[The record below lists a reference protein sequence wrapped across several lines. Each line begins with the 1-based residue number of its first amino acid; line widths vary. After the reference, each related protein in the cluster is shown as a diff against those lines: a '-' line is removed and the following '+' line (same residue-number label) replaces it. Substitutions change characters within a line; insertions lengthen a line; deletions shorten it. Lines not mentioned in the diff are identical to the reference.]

1 MSQPQVSVVIPHHGD
16 PELPTRLVA
25 RLAAAT
31 DGPPLQ
37 IIVVDDASPTPLGPV
52 PGAQVV
58 RRERNGGFGAAVNT
72 GAALATGELLLILNS
87 DTSPV
92 PDFVARLVAAAAP
105 LQPCVASPRITSDG
119 RRQDTGRRFPRPW
132 HPAVESVTW
141 LGRYFDREWFRRAI
155 GVVTTPAGGDPLRV
169 DWVAGV
175 ALLVPTAAYRAV
187 GGFDERFFMYAEE
200 PDLQVR
206 LAAHGVPAYLL
217 AAVELEHAGEGSSP
231 ASRRSAWLAESR
243 ATYAYKH
250 GWLGWHR
257 ILSTLAVPVELT
269 GQTALRALGK
279 AGRVDHVGRQLRAAW
294 RRPRRRLDQ
303 RAR

>member
-105 LQPCVASPRITSDG
+105 CSRVSPR
-119 RRQDTGRRFPRPW
+119 
-132 HPAVESVTW
+132 
-141 LGRYFDREWFRRAI
+141 
-155 GVVTTPAGGDPLRV
+155 
-169 DWVAGV
+169 
-175 ALLVPTAAYRAV
+175 
-187 GGFDERFFMYAEE
+187 
-200 PDLQVR
+200 
-206 LAAHGVPAYLL
+206 
-217 AAVELEHAGEGSSP
+217 P
-231 ASRRSAWLAESR
+231 ASRPTVGDRTPVAASRDRGTRRSSR
-243 ATYAYKH
+243 
-250 GWLGWHR
+250 
-257 ILSTLAVPVELT
+257 
-269 GQTALRALGK
+269 
-279 AGRVDHVGRQLRAAW
+279 
-294 RRPRRRLDQ
+294 
-303 RAR
+303 